1 MKITRSAGWAAIT
14 MAVVVASSLAVKFA
28 LSDADALPIWPPI
41 GVSIGLVL
49 LAPKPVRPVV
59 IAAAVL
65 AEVVTDLD
73 GLSTSSIPFLLADL
87 SILITMPLLV
97 DRIIGPHR
105 RLERTASA
113 MALFAAAIV
122 TSTLAGAIASFGVD
136 EDRLA
141 FLVTFAVGDALGILA
156 ITPLFFLRRS
166 DWIADSERFRGREL
180 AATIGGLAVLTIV
193 AFSTTWP
200 FAYLIVPV
208 TMWLAIRFG
217 SLAAAP
223 TAAAVVL
230 YASLLTVMGSGPFA
244 DAADEDESLALAQFF
259 SASVLLSTHLAATH
273 ARRADNERLRLRAV
287 LEATPDLVT
296 VVDDDQGVIE
306 AWQPPAEP
314 DLDAERVLEHSH
326 SDEDG
331 ESEVVVVPGR
341 DGADDRFFEVRAG
354 EVRAGRCVKVARDVT
369 TQRQNSLDLQRSE
382 RRWRTMADAAFEGMV
397 EIDEQGIVVFAS
409 DRFAELRGLPG
420 HEVRGRYFGDIVDAD
435 DWERS
440 KLLRDQIRAGI
451 PVQMEMVVT
460 FGDGPNRW
468 VIVSSMPLLDE
479 TSTRRGSVLF
489 FSETTELHVAEAQR
503 RQVEADLAVVE
514 QRERAD
520 VARAIHDGPLQQ
532 LVAVD
537 IKLGLVA
544 RRGETP
550 PEVTEAQHTVQDTIA
565 DIRSTLRD
573 LTPDDVAA
581 GHLIDE
587 LTSFGRRLLDGSPT
601 SLVVETPDAE
611 PPLGHTALT
620 MFQIGREALIN
631 ATTHAEAETI
641 SIALERD
648 DDWFVLRVSD
658 DGVGVAPG
666 TVPLSADG
674 HFGIR
679 TMLERA
685 SDAGGSCHVRAGDD
699 GGTVVEVRIP
709 RHPT

>member
-1 MKITRSAGWAAIT
+1 

-28 LSDADALPIWPPI
+28 LSDADASPIWPPI

-49 LAPKPVRPVV
+49 LAPKRIRPIV
-59 IAAAVL
+59 IAAAVI
-65 AEVVTDLD
+65 AEVLTDLD
-73 GLSTSSIPFLLADL
+73 GLSSASIPFLLADL

-97 DRIIGPHR
+97 DRILGPAR
-105 RLERTASA
+105 RLERTVSA
-113 MALFAAAIV
+113 LAFFAAALA
-122 TSTLAGAIASFGVD
+122 TSILAGTIASFGVD
-136 EDRLA
+136 SGRIE
-141 FLVTFAVGDALGILA
+141 FLITFAVGDALGILA
-156 ITPLFFLRRS
+156 ITPLFVLRRS
-166 DWIADSERFRGREL
+166 DWIADSARFRTREL
-180 AATIGGLAVLTIV
+180 GATLTGLAVLTVI

-200 FAYLIVPV
+200 IAYLIVPV

-217 SLAAAP
+217 PLAAAP
-223 TAAAVVL
+223 ASAAVVL
-230 YASLLTVMGSGPFA
+230 YASLLTVMGSGPFSEL
-244 DAADEDESLALAQFF
+244 DDEAESLAQAQFF
-259 SASVLLSTHLAATH
+259 SASILLSTHLAATH

-296 VVDDDQGVIE
+296 IVDAEHGVIE
-306 AWQPPAEP
+306 AWHPPHEP
-314 DLDAERVLEHSH
+314 ELDAERVLQHSQ

-331 ESEVVVVPGR
+331 ESEVVVVSGR
-341 DGADDRFFEVRAG
+341 NGEDDRFFEIRAG
-354 EVRAGRCVKVARDVT
+354 EVRSGRCVKVARDVT
-369 TQRQNSLDLQRSE
+369 AQRRFSLDLQQSE

-397 EIDEQGIVVFAS
+397 EIDEAGMVVFAS
-409 DRFAELRGLPG
+409 DRFAEIRGLPASD
-420 HEVRGRYFGDIVDAD
+420 VQGRYFGEIVDAD

-440 KLLRDQIRAGI
+440 KLLRDQIRDGV
-451 PVQMEMVVT
+451 PVQMEMAVS

-468 VIVSSMPLLDE
+468 VVVSSMPLLDE
-479 TSTRRGSVLF
+479 TSSRRGSVIF
-489 FSETTELHVAEAQR
+489 FSETTDLHLAEAQR

-537 IKLGLVA
+537 IKLGLAA

-565 DIRSTLRD
+565 DIRNTLRD

-581 GHLIDE
+581 GQLLEE
-587 LTSFGRRLLDGSPT
+587 LTSFGRRLLTDSPT
-601 SLVVETPDAE
+601 ALVVESPSSN

-631 ATTHAEAETI
+631 AATHAEADTI
-641 SIALERD
+641 SMALERD
-648 DDWFVLRVSD
+648 DEWFMLRVVD
-658 DGVGVAPG
+658 NGVGVAPG
-666 TVPLSADG
+666 SVPLSADG

-699 GGTVVEVRIP
+699 GGTVVEVRLP
-709 RHPT
+709 APPNS